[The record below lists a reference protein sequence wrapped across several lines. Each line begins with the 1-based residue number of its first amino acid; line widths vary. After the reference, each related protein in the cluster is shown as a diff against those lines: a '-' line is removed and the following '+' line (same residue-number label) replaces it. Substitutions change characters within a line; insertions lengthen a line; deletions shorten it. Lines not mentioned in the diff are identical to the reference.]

1 MTNYDYVQ
9 ANAFKPDTRHGNLF
23 TDGNGTMYSY
33 GFHYPLLFEVN
44 GLKFINAM
52 GYSNTTAKHISHARS
67 LAQHE
72 VHIPYNN
79 SDISPLA
86 IQKALA
92 NERAYILDEIEAI
105 KRKNTKKEAR
115 LQQRVN
121 EIEQALTELQGTL

>member
-33 GFHYPLLFEVN
+33 GYHYPLLFDVN
-44 GLKFINAM
+44 GLKFINTT
-52 GYSNTTAKHISHARS
+52 GYSNTTAKHISHARN

-72 VHIPYNN
+72 VHIPYSNR
-79 SDISPLA
+79 DISPLA
-86 IQKALA
+86 IQKALED
-92 NERAYILDEIEAI
+92 ERAYLNEEIANI

-115 LQQRVN
+115 LQERIN
-121 EIEQALTELQGTL
+121 EIDYTLNRLIATM

>member
-44 GLKFINAM
+44 GLKFINTA

>member
-9 ANAFKPDTRHGNLF
+9 TNAFKPDTSHGNLF

-33 GFHYPLLFEVN
+33 GYHYPLLFDVN
-44 GLKFINAM
+44 GLKFINTA

-72 VHIPYNN
+72 VHIPYSN

-86 IQKALA
+86 IQKALV
-92 NERAYILDEIEAI
+92 NERAYMLGQIKAI

-121 EIEQALTELQGTL
+121 EIEQALTDLQATL

>member
-33 GFHYPLLFEVN
+33 GHHYPLLFKVN

>member
-33 GFHYPLLFEVN
+33 GHHYPLLFKVN
-44 GLKFINAM
+44 GLKFINTI
-52 GYSNTTAKHISHARS
+52 GYSNTTAKHINHARN

-72 VHIPYNN
+72 VRIPYNDG
-79 SDISPLA
+79 DISPLA
-86 IQKALA
+86 IQKALED
-92 NERAYILDEIEAI
+92 ERAYLNEEIANI

-115 LQQRVN
+115 LQERIS
-121 EIEQALTELQGTL
+121 EIDYTLNRLIATM